1 MLNRYSAW
9 LRRVSTGWVAL
20 AALVVFV
27 LFLALVLPGQAAEAE
42 RFVGDAGSPDMSF
55 LYSAADLY
63 RMAEAYGP
71 QGRQAYI
78 RARFTF
84 DLLWPVVY
92 TMFLVT
98 AISWVYRRA
107 FAADSRWQLANLA
120 PVLGMALDYL
130 ENVSAALVMARYPQL
145 TAVVAELTPVFTSL
159 KWVFVNGSFVLL
171 LLGVV
176 VGVWRWRK
184 QSNRNTRGD

>member
-1 MLNRYSAW
+1 MLKRYSAW

-27 LFLALVLPGQAAEAE
+27 LFLALVLPGQATEAE
-42 RFVGDAGSPDMSF
+42 RSVGDAGSPDMSF

-130 ENVSAALVMARYPQL
+130 ENVSAALVMARYPQP

-184 QSNRNTRGD
+184 QSNPSSP

>member
-1 MLNRYSAW
+1 MLKRCSAW

-42 RFVGDAGSPDMSF
+42 RFVGDAGSPDTSF

-78 RARFTF
+78 RVRFTF

-92 TMFLVT
+92 ATFLVT

-130 ENVSAALVMARYPQL
+130 ENVSAALVMARYPQP

-184 QSNRNTRGD
+184 QSNPSRP